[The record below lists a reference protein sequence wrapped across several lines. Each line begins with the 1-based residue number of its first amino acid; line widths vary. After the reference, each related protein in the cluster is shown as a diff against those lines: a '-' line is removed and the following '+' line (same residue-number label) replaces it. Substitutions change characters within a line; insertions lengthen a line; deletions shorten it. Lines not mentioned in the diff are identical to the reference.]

1 MSLPGASTSNSNKRG
16 SRSSGRQTPASD
28 SNDDDRDERMS
39 TGSTVNTRRANR
51 LSDFE
56 KERSLEQSPRSFH
69 NESKTD
75 LSLVPVIS
83 DQLLRDWADG
93 GFENANIGMLGKKS
107 IGFVVCKR
115 VVLKSRMCELLN
127 WKFLTNGIRLFVSCK
142 HTSFRMRETNVKMQA
157 RVEQEEEY
165 ISNMLLK
172 RIQKL
177 KSDKES
183 IALKYEEEEE
193 NLTNTL
199 SKKLFQLEK
208 QRDEL
213 LNRISTQQ
221 STTIDSLL
229 LKVRKL
235 EAEVRQNQK
244 TLEQLRREKVD
255 MENSLEH
262 EQESLFN
269 SLSKRVDHL
278 EAEKR
283 HLCEMLNVQGPESGP
298 NSSNSSQQ
306 NEQRVSTSS
315 NNVVSSMLNNEHPDG
330 NEITSLRT
338 QLTRARAMVLNLR
351 QRNAELDKDRREKFA
366 KFSAFERHPPT
377 YEEFCQFVSDLN
389 ANKHTAAPAAT
400 NSTENDTSRNSPCH
414 SESSLSASVHGSLSD
429 FEKAGPS
436 PLSMS
441 SRDVSMDS
449 DKFEAPTTDTNSMN

>member
-93 GFENANIGMLGKKS
+93 GFENANIGMLGKKALDLLCAK
-107 IGFVVCKR
+107 GVAEGR
-115 VVLKSRMCELLN
+115 VEESNVRITQLEVLNK
-127 WKFLTNGIRLFVSCK
+127 
-142 HTSFRMRETNVKMQA
+142 RMRETNVKMQA

>member
-1 MSLPGASTSNSNKRG
+1 MSLPSASSSNAGKRS
-16 SRSSGRQTPASD
+16 SRSTSGRQTPASD
-28 SNDDDRDERMS
+28 SNDDDERMS
-39 TGSTVNTRRANR
+39 TSSTVNTRRANR

-56 KERSLEQSPRSFH
+56 KECSLEQSPRSFQ

-93 GFENANIGMLGKKS
+93 GFENANAGLLGKKALDLLCVKTAAETRCEEL
-107 IGFVVCKR
+107 IKR
-115 VVLKSRMCELLN
+115 IVRLEILN
-127 WKFLTNGIRLFVSCK
+127 KQ
-142 HTSFRMRETNVKMQA
+142 MRETNVKMQA

-213 LNRISTQQ
+213 LNRISHDQ

-283 HLCEMLNVQGPESGP
+283 HLCVLLNTSQSSENGGAPSNTPPQNEP
-298 NSSNSSQQ
+298 RISNSS
-306 NEQRVSTSS
+306 SSS
-315 NNVVSSMLNNEHPDG
+315 NMVGSMLSNEYPDG
-330 NEITSLRT
+330 NELNSLRT
-338 QLTRARAMVLNLR
+338 QMARARTVIFNLR
-351 QRNAELDKDRREKFA
+351 QRVSELEKERRERTSKLA
-366 KFSAFERHPPT
+366 GFERQTPT
-377 YEEFCQFVSDLN
+377 YSDYCEFVAELN
-389 ANKHTAAPAAT
+389 ANKQGSSTSAAPPSEQDGPAAPPRLIASHRSPPPWIPI
-400 NSTENDTSRNSPCH
+400 NSRP
-414 SESSLSASVHGSLSD
+414 
-429 FEKAGPS
+429 
-436 PLSMS
+436 
-441 SRDVSMDS
+441 
-449 DKFEAPTTDTNSMN
+449 

>member
-1 MSLPGASTSNSNKRG
+1 MSLPGASTSNNSKRG

-69 NESKTD
+69 NELKTD

-93 GFENANIGMLGKKS
+93 GFENANIGMLGKKALDLLCAK
-107 IGFVVCKR
+107 GVAEGR
-115 VVLKSRMCELLN
+115 VEELNVRITQLEVLNK
-127 WKFLTNGIRLFVSCK
+127 
-142 HTSFRMRETNVKMQA
+142 RMRETNVKMQA

-283 HLCEMLNVQGPESGP
+283 HLCEMLNVQGPESGS

-315 NNVVSSMLNNEHPDG
+315 NNVVSSMLNNEHSDG

-366 KFSAFERHPPT
+366 KFSDFERHPPT

-389 ANKHTAAPAAT
+389 ASKLNAAAPSAT
-400 NSTENDTSRNSPCH
+400 NSTENDASRNSPCH

-449 DKFEAPTTDTNSMN
+449 DKFENPTTDSNSMN